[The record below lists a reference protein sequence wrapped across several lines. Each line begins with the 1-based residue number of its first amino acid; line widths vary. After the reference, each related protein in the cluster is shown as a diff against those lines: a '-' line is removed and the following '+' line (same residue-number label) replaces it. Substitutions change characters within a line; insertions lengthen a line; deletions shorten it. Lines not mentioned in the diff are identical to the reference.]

1 MDFEQWLSERMQK
14 EVSGGKGSQKP
25 AANSTSSASS
35 IATLQAGGPDVSA
48 NSMGLRSMLMNP
60 DQTQSLGSDSMQNG
74 QVGLANVNPFM
85 VNLSSSSTN
94 ASAGSDDK
102 SSVVKGPKLVV
113 KSGRK
118 SDPRMDRAVQLKLD
132 DPSLPLLDALRQ
144 GGFVFPN
151 LSDTGTPQV
160 SSIFNMLSTPHL
172 NNNVLTLSPCPFLYT
187 VCCC

>member
-1 MDFEQWLSERMQK
+1 MDFEQWLSERMQI
-14 EVSGGKGSQKP
+14 EVSGGKGGQKP
-25 AANSTSSASS
+25 AATSTSSASS
-35 IATLQAGGPDVSA
+35 IATLQAGGPVSA
-48 NSMGLRSMLMNP
+48 NSMGLHSMLMNP

-85 VNLSSSSTN
+85 VNVSSSSTN
-94 ASAGSDDK
+94 ASAGTDDK
-102 SSVVKGPKLVV
+102 SSVAKGPKLVV

-151 LSDTGTPQV
+151 LSEISGTPQV
-160 SSIFNMLSTPHL
+160 SSIFNMLSPPHF
-172 NNNVLTLSPCPFLYT
+172 NNNVLTLSPCQFLYT

>member
-14 EVSGGKGSQKP
+14 EVSGGNGGQKP
-25 AANSTSSASS
+25 AAIPTSSASASS
-35 IATLQAGGPDVSA
+35 IATLQAEGLGASA
-48 NSMGLRSMLMNP
+48 NSMGLNSLLMNP
-60 DQTQSLGSDSMQNG
+60 DQAQSFCSDSMQNG

-85 VNLSSSSTN
+85 MNLSSSSTNN

-102 SSVVKGPKLVV
+102 SSVVKGPKLIV

-132 DPSLPLLDALRQ
+132 NPSLPLLDALRQ

-160 SSIFNMLSTPHL
+160 SSI
-172 NNNVLTLSPCPFLYT
+172 YI
-187 VCCC
+187 